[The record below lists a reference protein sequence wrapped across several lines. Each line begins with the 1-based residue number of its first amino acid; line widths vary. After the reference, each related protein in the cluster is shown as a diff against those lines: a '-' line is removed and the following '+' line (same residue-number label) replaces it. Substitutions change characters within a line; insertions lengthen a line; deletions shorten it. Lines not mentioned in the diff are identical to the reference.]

1 MIDLNLDT
9 KYRIDF
15 TSNFKKQLK
24 KAIKQNKNI
33 DELLIVI
40 VKLANKEKLDIKYR
54 NHDLINDKTYKE
66 CSECHIRPDWLLI
79 YKYVDDK
86 LILVL
91 FAIGSH
97 SEIFGKWFYW

>member
-1 MIDLNLDT
+1 MISFELNT
-9 KYRIDF
+9 KYKIDF

-24 KAIKQNKNI
+24 KMIKQNKDIN
-33 DELLIVI
+33 ELLEVI
-40 VKLANKEKLDIKYR
+40 NKLANLESLDVKYR
-54 NHDLINDKTYKE
+54 NHNLINDKTYKD

-91 FAIGSH
+91 FATGSH
-97 SEIFGKWFYW
+97 SELFSK